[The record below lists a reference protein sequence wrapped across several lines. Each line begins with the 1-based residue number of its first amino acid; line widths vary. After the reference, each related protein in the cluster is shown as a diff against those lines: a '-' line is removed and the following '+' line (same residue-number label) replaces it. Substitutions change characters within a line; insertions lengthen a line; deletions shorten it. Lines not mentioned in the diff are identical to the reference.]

1 MADHTVKS
9 FDEALEHLR
18 NTLLRLGGIVENS
31 LAEAVAALA
40 KRDADL
46 AAQIVQRDSEVD
58 ALCRSAEDQAVK
70 LIALRQPV
78 ASDLRLVVG
87 AIRVAVDLERV
98 GDYASNIA
106 KRTIVLAQLPAL
118 IGVGPIQR
126 MGRIVQE
133 MLKDTLDAF
142 STHDVEK
149 AHSVW
154 VRDEQVDEAYN
165 AVFRNLLTYMME
177 DPRNITPCTHMLFIA
192 KNIERIGD
200 HITNVSETIRFIE
213 IGEQVVQDRP
223 KRDDSAFAIVEP
235 PAGV

>member
-9 FDEALEHLR
+9 FDETLEHLR